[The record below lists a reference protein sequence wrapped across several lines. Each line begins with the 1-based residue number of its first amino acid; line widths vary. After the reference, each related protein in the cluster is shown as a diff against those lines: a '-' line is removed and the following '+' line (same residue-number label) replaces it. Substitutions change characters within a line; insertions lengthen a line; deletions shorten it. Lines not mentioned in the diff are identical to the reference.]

1 VAMADLIV
9 HIADA
14 TSPALDEQVNAVR
27 RVLGEIGAG
36 QIPEVLALNKID
48 RVAGSARARLA
59 GRFPGSVAVS
69 ALTGEGADELRE
81 EISAR
86 IPRPPVEVTLLV
98 PFGRED
104 VTARL
109 YREAEVL
116 SKEMDTDGTVVR
128 ARVGLRVLSAVRG
141 FLVEEA

>member
-1 VAMADLIV
+1 
-9 HIADA
+9 
-14 TSPALDEQVNAVR
+14 
-27 RVLGEIGAG
+27 
-36 QIPEVLALNKID
+36 
-48 RVAGSARARLA
+48 
-59 GRFPGSVAVS
+59 VAVS

-104 VTARL
+104 ITARL

-128 ARVGLRVLSAVRG
+128 ARVGLRLLSAVRG
-141 FLVEEA
+141 FLLEQV

>member
-69 ALTGEGADELRE
+69 ALTGEGAEELRE

-128 ARVGLRVLSAVRG
+128 ARVGLRLLSAVRG

>member
-1 VAMADLIV
+1 
-9 HIADA
+9 
-14 TSPALDEQVNAVR
+14 
-27 RVLGEIGAG
+27 VLGEIGAG

-48 RVAGSARARLA
+48 RVPGSTRARLA

-69 ALTGEGADELRE
+69 ALTGEGAEELRE
-81 EISAR
+81 EISER

-128 ARVGLRVLSAVRG
+128 AHVGLRLLSAVRG
-141 FLVEEA
+141 FLLDGSDSSASPPRD